1 MSEGA
6 LKKKFSFLERLFYAS
21 KKALSLFA
29 ALESLDCVYAV
40 DKWRV

>member
-29 ALESLDCVYAV
+29 ATGELGLCVCS
-40 DKWRV
+40 R